1 MVARDMG
8 IGSRWSGGVCGGMR
22 YAILAWS
29 EVKGFGKK
37 I

>member
-8 IGSRWSGGVCGGMR
+8 IGSRWSGGVRRNGGR
-22 YAILAWS
+22 AIVVR
-29 EVKGFGKK
+29 EVKEFWEK